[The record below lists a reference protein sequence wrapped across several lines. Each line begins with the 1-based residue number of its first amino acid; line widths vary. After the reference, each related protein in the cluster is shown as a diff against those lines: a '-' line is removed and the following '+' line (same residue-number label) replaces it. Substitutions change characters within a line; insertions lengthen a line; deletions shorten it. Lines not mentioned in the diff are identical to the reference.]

1 MKLYSKY
8 KKKKKTE
15 RSLRVIFIFLKNDI
29 PLKNYLP
36 LSYIYVYKFSSKS
49 KFFEFFYKYNQGI
62 LFLTTF
68 ISSKLIQAF
77 KLLYHHNY
85 ILMLSIIYPFHKILL
100 NFTSN
105 QYFDSKDIISRSAR
119 SRFP

>member
-1 MKLYSKY
+1 MY
-8 KKKKKTE
+8 T
-15 RSLRVIFIFLKNDI
+15 N
-29 PLKNYLP
+29 
-36 LSYIYVYKFSSKS
+36 SKS

-77 KLLYHHNY
+77 KLLYHNY

>member
-1 MKLYSKY
+1 MK
-8 KKKKKTE
+8 E
-15 RSLRVIFIFLKNDI
+15 
-29 PLKNYLP
+29 
-36 LSYIYVYKFSSKS
+36 FS
-49 KFFEFFYKYNQGI
+49 
-62 LFLTTF
+62 F

-85 ILMLSIIYPFHKILL
+85 ILILSIVYKILL
-100 NFTSN
+100 NFIPN